1 MSTASARSFISEG
14 EVRGASPPLKAL
26 WQQEQE
32 WEEVAC
38 AEDVLRSRSSPRGS
52 AFAGTE
58 MKWIQKEKKI
68 RKARGSRS
76 GDGRMS
82 QGCSPG
88 LIWIQGHLDEVLIV
102 RCPERPAPLLTLC
115 LSTVWVPS
123 RSLAAIILFFHVPP
137 NLPGPCDE
145 LHLRGDVC
153 VQ

>member
-68 RKARGSRS
+68 RKAS
-76 GDGRMS
+76 GQQIWGWSDVPRLFS
-82 QGCSPG
+82 WAYLDPG
-88 LIWIQGHLDEVLIV
+88 
-102 RCPERPAPLLTLC
+102 AP
-115 LSTVWVPS
+115 
-123 RSLAAIILFFHVPP
+123 
-137 NLPGPCDE
+137 G
-145 LHLRGDVC
+145 
-153 VQ
+153 